1 MKQLVFLNIPYGRI
15 MAYLS
20 LLPDKISIT
29 TSLEND
35 DTGLEPSHL
44 TSDTYVYPFVD
55 FCVVL
60 VRIPN

>member
-1 MKQLVFLNIPYGRI
+1 